1 MKMDEIMKF
10 LLSRLLISM
19 FQGMFH
25 GLPKEKVGLEWTQEV
40 WSICKLEWTNFDYIL
55 KSIIGFFTM

>member
-10 LLSRLLISM
+10 LLSRLLVSM

-25 GLPKEKVGLEWTQEV
+25 RLPKEKVGLEWTQEV
-40 WSICKLEWTNFDYIL
+40 WGICKLE
-55 KSIIGFFTM
+55 

>member
-10 LLSRLLISM
+10 LLSRLLVSM

-25 GLPKEKVGLEWTQEV
+25 GLPKENVGLEWTQEV
-40 WSICKLEWTNFDYIL
+40 WRNLQARVDEF
-55 KSIIGFFTM
+55 